1 MIHRSMG
8 FMVILVMSSTAF
20 GSFVFDD
27 FNDSQEAL
35 CGRVSC
41 PVPSSELT
49 LEAQGV
55 SRYFQAKSTRY
66 DTIRIDANVSS
77 PSTLTLEAANPIP
90 NTGGYLLYVDYNILD
105 PERPLDITEG
115 GLNNA
120 AFVEFESIDGLQPPL
135 FLRMYVRDDALRSPP
150 AAVFVDLPQ
159 KSGPFTAVLPFSA
172 MVTPDP
178 SMPSVNLTRL
188 RNLNF
193 LILLNR
199 PIQGEI
205 WKGEIAQIRFGS
217 TVPDPGFSLLWL
229 LVTLLVAYR
238 R

>member
-1 MIHRSMG
+1 MIHPSMG
-8 FMVILVMSSTAF
+8 FMVILVMSSTAH
-20 GSFVFDD
+20 SAFVLDD
-27 FNDSQEAL
+27 FDDSQEAL

-41 PVPSSELT
+41 SVPSTELT
-49 LEAQGV
+49 LKAQGV
-55 SRYFQAKSTRY
+55 SRYFEVNSTRY
-66 DTIRIDANVSS
+66 DTVRIDANISS

-90 NTGGYLLYVDYNILD
+90 NTAGYHLYVDYNILD

-150 AAVFVDLPQ
+150 AAVFVNLPQ
-159 KSGPFTAVLPFSA
+159 QSGPFTVVLPFNA
-172 MVTPDP
+172 IVTPDP
-178 SMPSVNLTRL
+178 SVPTVDLTRL
-188 RNLNF
+188 KNINF
-193 LILLNR
+193 LILLND
-199 PIQGEI
+199 PVQGEI

-217 TVPDPGFSLLWL
+217 TVPEPGFSLLWL